1 MGRSEK
7 NGSTLTLTA
16 SSSPVSLIKRQP
28 SIKRI
33 SRGLQLKNVDK
44 TLQCSGKY
52 SKHLVGKAK
61 AEQSFDPL
69 LYAENL
75 TLLDRKNIS
84 SAYAEYVNSF
94 NTTNDKRYLKNDT
107 FIRQVVPL
115 RDVAGTSIMS
125 EDQVQKA
132 QTLKTRPLSSDFLFS
147 VLKCSDDSL
156 IQALAV
162 REKFNAMKSISTIIH
177 SFAHVIPKVLIYPVI
192 LIMRRVYVTS
202 SLAIRLRNEIGFTY
216 LLVVSALNPVN
227 RILGL

>member
-162 REKFNAMKSISTIIH
+162 REKFNAMKSIS
-177 SFAHVIPKVLIYPVI
+177 VLIYPVI